1 MHVVLEDC
9 HHFVLI
15 EEGNPVEQ
23 SVQKSLWVFVESI
36 ANTVD
41 GYMVVNKFD
50 LFSTLLESFF
60 DEIFLDAVERVEVA
74 WIQNGVADL
83 PPLEIE
89 ETPSIFDI
97 RHSIND
103 LSIFVPFELLRE
115 VLEEGSRVESD
126 IGLRE
131 LVQSGV
137 VISKGENKRH
147 NIANLIRNHF
157 HLLEE
162 EIPGVRTSGNIV
174 VVGDISP
181 DEYDVRFEAN
191 GQSR

>member
-1 MHVVLEDC
+1 M
-9 HHFVLI
+9 
-15 EEGNPVEQ
+15 
-23 SVQKSLWVFVESI
+23 
-36 ANTVD
+36 
-41 GYMVVNKFD
+41 
-50 LFSTLLESFF
+50 
-60 DEIFLDAVERVEVA
+60 
-74 WIQNGVADL
+74 

-103 LSIFVPFELLRE
+103 LSIFIPFELLRE

-147 NIANLIRNHF
+147 NIANFIRNHF

-162 EIPGVRTSGNIV
+162 EIPGVRASRNIV
-174 VVGDISP
+174 VIGDISP
-181 DEYDVRFEAN
+181 DKNDVRFEAN